1 MACSGFL
8 VSVETSTTPHYLCAD
23 QPTDTILH
31 IKQELQQKIG
41 IPVRWMIFIDKNKKV
56 WENHELITAN
66 LDLTMMG
73 NVSDLQEL
81 DLSSLIG
88 TNAEDAPASD
98 EKLDTLVPYHV
109 RNAEFYEKIQ
119 KEWFYATLNGNLN
132 KGSFDY
138 GSAFADLKN
147 LGETFLM
154 SVQNDPAHGGWSP
167 QSQTNILSDQHV
179 YAYDVSKPPSER
191 FAPVYTFD
199 SPLTMKNAKILTYK
213 KIGDAFLNP
222 VSFEALIRTIPG
234 SYKNGSWRQL
244 NGFFGLYVNDET
256 NEASRKP
263 PVLIEE

>member
-23 QPTDTILH
+23 KPTDTILH

-66 LDLTMMG
+66 LDLT
-73 NVSDLQEL
+73 
-81 DLSSLIG
+81 SLIG
-88 TNAEDAPASD
+88 TNAEDAQASD

-119 KEWFYATLNGNLN
+119 KELEIVATMYT
-132 KGSFDY
+132 S
-138 GSAFADLKN
+138 SAFSKANFQAADVFKYLKK
-147 LGETFLM
+147 LGETFLRA
-154 SVQNDPAHGGWSP
+154 VYNEPAHGTYSY
-167 QSQTNILSDQHV
+167 SQTNILTDQHV
-179 YAYDVSKPPSER
+179 YAYDGGER

-213 KIGDAFLNP
+213 NIGVAFLNP

-234 SYKNGSWRQL
+234 SYKNGSWRQI

-263 PVLIEE
+263 PV

>member
-1 MACSGFL
+1 MASPCSGFL
-8 VSVETSTTPHYLCAD
+8 VSIETSTTPHYLCAD

-31 IKQELQQKIG
+31 IKQELQKRIG

-66 LDLTMMG
+66 LDLT
-73 NVSDLQEL
+73 
-81 DLSSLIG
+81 SLIG
-88 TNAEDAPASD
+88 TNAEDAQASD

-119 KEWFYATLNGNLN
+119 KEWFYATLNGSFN

-138 GSAFADLKN
+138 GSAFAGLKK

-154 SVQNDPAHGGWSP
+154 SVHNEPAHGGWSP
-167 QSQTNILSDQHV
+167 QSQTNILTDQHV
-179 YAYDVSKPPSER
+179 YAYDGGER

-213 KIGDAFLNP
+213 NIGVAYLNP
-222 VSFEALIRTIPG
+222 VSFEAMIRTIPG
-234 SYKNGSWRQL
+234 SYKNGSWRQI

-263 PVLIEE
+263 PALIE